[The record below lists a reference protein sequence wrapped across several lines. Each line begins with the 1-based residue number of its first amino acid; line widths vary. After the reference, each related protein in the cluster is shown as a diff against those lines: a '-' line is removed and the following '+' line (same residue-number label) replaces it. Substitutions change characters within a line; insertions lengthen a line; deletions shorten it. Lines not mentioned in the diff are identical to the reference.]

1 MFARLDY
8 VYLVAGRASLSRILY
23 RIARVIFTF
32 AQIVPMKLDIII
44 FNKKHLC
51 YILNVIFLFKCDFC
65 L

>member
-44 FNKKHLC
+44 FNKKH
-51 YILNVIFLFKCDFC
+51 
-65 L
+65 